1 MKNKINISFYCR
13 KPDPKYHHS
22 IENFYKNLIKNNN
35 QFNFKIKQ
43 LPFYSK
49 GVINRLLNIFWSAFH
64 QSEINHITGDINY
77 IAFFLKKKKTILTI
91 LDLYSL
97 KRLKG
102 IQKFLY
108 YLLWVWLPIQ
118 RSNKILTI
126 SNSIKNEILNKFNV
140 SPKKVEVISCAV
152 NNLFRKSNFKK
163 NNNKSLTAL
172 IVGTS
177 ENKNFHRSIFA
188 IKNLNIR
195 LNILGYLDKNQIN
208 LLRKYDIKYK
218 NYLNIDQHKVVQ
230 IYLNSS
236 FLLFPSLYEGFGI
249 PIIEAQSIGIPVI
262 TSNIGPMREI
272 SKLNSF
278 YLVNPSNTQDIRNK
292 IINLK
297 NKFKIN
303 KEIIIKSRINSDKY
317 SILKIQNKYNKFYT
331 NFYESINRNQ

>member
-13 KPDPKYHHS
+13 KPDPKYHYS

-49 GVINRLLNIFWSAFH
+49 GVINRLLNIFWSVFH

-97 KRLKG
+97 KRLQG

-118 RSNKILTI
+118 RSKKILTI

-140 SPKKVEVISCAV
+140 SPNKVAVIPCAV
-152 NNLFRKSNFKK
+152 SNLFRKSNFKK
-163 NNNKSLTAL
+163 KNNKFLTAL

-177 ENKNFHRSIFA
+177 ENKNFYRSILA

-218 NYLNIDQHKVVQ
+218 NYLNIDQHMVVQ

-262 TSNIGPMREI
+262 TSNMSPMRDI

-278 YLVNPSNTQDIRNK
+278 YLVDPSNTQDIRNK

-303 KEIIIKSRINSDKY
+303 KEIIIKNRINSDKY
-317 SILKIQNKYNKFYT
+317 LMLKIQSNYNKFYT